1 MKNGKQPATPLD
13 FFRRVIANKRLGH
26 AYAITGPSGVNK
38 MAFALEVAKMLL
50 CPKAPGAGCGKCPAC
65 HRVEKQLHADLHVFA
80 PEAGKREIG
89 IDAIRSELIPQISL
103 TPFESIYKVLI
114 IEKAD
119 WMTEEAA
126 DCLLKTLEEPPPSS
140 VLLLLTEAVDLLQ
153 PTIRSRCQIVRL
165 TPPTDEEVA
174 KELAGKYNLP
184 PEQALALARLADGDM
199 ERALAMHEAGWR
211 EERDSVFR
219 ALAADRDALRALRK
233 EIEEAAAS
241 AGRTLEAQRGAIRQR
256 LHLLLICCR
265 DLLVSGLTQDRN
277 LLFNADAA
285 DAIVQESG
293 VRRSGQWQRIAE
305 EFLFADDAVLANV
318 NLGLLLDLLFNRLSR

>member
-1 MKNGKQPATPLD
+1 LFRKNALQKAKQQPTPLD

-50 CPKAPGAGCGKCPAC
+50 CPEKPGAGCGECPAC
-65 HRVEKQLHADLHVFA
+65 RRVDKQLHADLHVFA

-103 TPFESIYKVLI
+103 TPFESKYKVLI

-165 TPPTDEEVA
+165 APPADEDVA
-174 KELAGKYNLP
+174 RELAGRCSLAL
-184 PEQALALARLADGDM
+184 EQAQALARLADGDM
-199 ERALAMHEAGWR
+199 ERALAMQEAGWR

-219 ALAADRDALRALRK
+219 ALAADRDALLTLRK
-233 EIEEAAAS
+233 KLPDGTYAPGQQRRYGERSEEHTS
-241 AGRTLEAQRGAIRQR
+241 ELQ
-256 LHLLLICCR
+256 
-265 DLLVSGLTQDRN
+265 S
-277 LLFNADAA
+277 
-285 DAIVQESG
+285 
-293 VRRSGQWQRIAE
+293 
-305 EFLFADDAVLANV
+305 
-318 NLGLLLDLLFNRLSR
+318 LS

>member
-1 MKNGKQPATPLD
+1 
-13 FFRRVIANKRLGH
+13 
-26 AYAITGPSGVNK
+26 

-50 CPKAPGAGCGKCPAC
+50 CPEKPGAGCGKCPAC
-65 HRVEKQLHADLHVFA
+65 RRVDKQLHADLHVFA

-89 IDAIRSELIPQISL
+89 IDAIRGELIPQISL
-103 TPFESIYKVLI
+103 TPFESKYKVLI

-165 TPPTDEEVA
+165 APPADEDVA
-174 KELAGKYNLP
+174 RELAGRCGLAL
-184 PEQALALARLADGDM
+184 EQAQALARLADGDM
-199 ERALAMHEAGWR
+199 ERALAMQEAGWR

-219 ALAADRDALRALRK
+219 ALAADRDALLALRK

-241 AGRTLEAQRGAIRQR
+241 AGRTLEAQRGAIRQK
-256 LHLLLICCR
+256 LQLLLVCCR
-265 DLLVSGLTQDRN
+265 DLLVGGLTQNRD

-285 DAIVQESG
+285 EAIIGQSG
-293 VRRSGQWQRIAE
+293 GRRTGQWQRLAE
-305 EFLFADDAVLANV
+305 EFLSADDAVLANA
-318 NLGLLLDLLFNRLSR
+318 NLGLLLDLLFHHLSR